1 MCKDQISTKVGSRS
15 QFMVSDVEGGLLR
28 LVPDCEI

>member
-1 MCKDQISTKVGSRS
+1 MCKGQISTKVASRS

-28 LVPDCEI
+28 PVPDYEI